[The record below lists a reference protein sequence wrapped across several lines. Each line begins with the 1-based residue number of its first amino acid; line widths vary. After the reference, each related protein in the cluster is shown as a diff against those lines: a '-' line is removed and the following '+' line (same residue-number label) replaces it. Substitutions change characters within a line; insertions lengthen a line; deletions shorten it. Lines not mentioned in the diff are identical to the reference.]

1 MPRSRRARGADIAIM
16 LYTSGTTGKPKG
28 VMLSHDN
35 MVHTSINGIRHDTLT
50 ENEEVL
56 AYLPMAWVGDHL
68 FSYSQAIV
76 AGFTVNCPESGATV
90 LHDLREIGPSYFFA
104 PPRIWE
110 SILTTVMV
118 RIEDAAAPKRA
129 MFRAFMKVAERVGAR
144 LLDGAP
150 VGFGDRLLYGLGN
163 LLVYGPLKDNLG
175 FSRIRVAYTA
185 GEAIGPEIFSFY
197 RSLGINIKQIY
208 GMTEATALV
217 CGQRDGEVD
226 PEAVGVAMPGVEL
239 RIGGDGEVQFRSPGT
254 FVGYFRNEE
263 ATRETR
269 SADGWISSGD
279 AGYFDSNGQLR
290 IIDRA
295 KDVGRLTDGTLFAPK
310 YIENKLKFSQY
321 VLEAVAHGDGRDFVC
336 AFVNIDLE
344 AVGNWAERHGLA
356 YTSYTDLAGKD
367 EVYDLIAREI
377 GSVNA
382 ALAADETM
390 RGAQIRRF
398 LILHKQLDPDDNEL
412 TRTRKVRRRFVS
424 EKYAELVAALFDGAE
439 SVRIEARVTFEDG
452 REGYRRGDPP
462 DTRSRAG
469 RAGSC
474 GGLTGVAVEK
484 QTGGALLEVDRISL
498 GFGAV
503 QALSDVSVAV
513 REREIL
519 AIIGPNGAGKTS
531 LLNCI
536 NGVYRPQSGRIAF
549 DGEPRGN
556 LSPADIAR
564 QGIAR
569 TFQNVALFRGMTTLD
584 NIMAGRN
591 TKIAGGLFAQALYWG
606 RYVREELRH
615 RRAVEEIIDFLEIQ
629 AIRKTP
635 VGRLPYGLQ
644 KRVELGR
651 ALAAEPRLL
660 LLDEPMAGMNV
671 EEKEDMSRFVLD
683 VNDEFGTTIVLIE
696 HDMGVVM
703 DISDRI
709 AVLDYGRKIA
719 EGAPEE
725 VRRNPAVIDA
735 YLGVGA

>member
-1 MPRSRRARGADIAIM
+1 MDQIAETASDATLDTLPKRLAARARTSADRVFLREKDLGIWQSWTWRAAHAEARELACGLAARGFARGDKVAIVGDNRPCLYFAMGAAQMLGGVPVPIYQDSIADEMKFILDHAGVRFAVVEDQEQVDKLLQIRERLPTLEGIVYHDPRGLGHYDDEALAAYDDVMREGARFAESRPDFLDAEIAKGQGADIAIM

-35 MVHTSINGIRHDTLT
+35 MVRTSINGIRHDTLT
-50 ENEEVL
+50 ESEEVL

-150 VGFGDRLLYGLGN
+150 VGFGDWLLYGLGN

-279 AGYFDSNGQLR
+279 AGYFDRNGQLR

-344 AVGNWAERHGLA
+344 AVGNWAERRGLA

-390 RGAQIRRF
+390 CGAQIRRF

-412 TRTRKVRRRFVS
+412 TRTRKVRRRFVA

-452 REGYRRGDPP
+452 REGTVEATLRIRDLEPVAP
-462 DTRSRAG
+462 VAAAG
-469 RAGSC
+469 
-474 GGLTGVAVEK
+474 
-484 QTGGALLEVDRISL
+484 
-498 GFGAV
+498 
-503 QALSDVSVAV
+503 
-513 REREIL
+513 
-519 AIIGPNGAGKTS
+519 
-531 LLNCI
+531 
-536 NGVYRPQSGRIAF
+536 
-549 DGEPRGN
+549 
-556 LSPADIAR
+556 
-564 QGIAR
+564 
-569 TFQNVALFRGMTTLD
+569 
-584 NIMAGRN
+584 
-591 TKIAGGLFAQALYWG
+591 
-606 RYVREELRH
+606 
-615 RRAVEEIIDFLEIQ
+615 
-629 AIRKTP
+629 
-635 VGRLPYGLQ
+635 
-644 KRVELGR
+644 
-651 ALAAEPRLL
+651 
-660 LLDEPMAGMNV
+660 
-671 EEKEDMSRFVLD
+671 
-683 VNDEFGTTIVLIE
+683 
-696 HDMGVVM
+696 
-703 DISDRI
+703 
-709 AVLDYGRKIA
+709 
-719 EGAPEE
+719 
-725 VRRNPAVIDA
+725 
-735 YLGVGA
+735 